1 MQFENNVVALLLPIW
16 LVVVKE
22 YLPYRIKKYGALRED
37 GTYNEEKLTDIK
49 KELIVAF
56 IRFPSDLMI
65 ISAGYIVARIFAS
78 SEAIIHASSDTIVE
92 LTKQLNTNH
101 VLFWVTLLLFLP
113 LCVLITRTCEAL
125 VYPRRKE
132 MSKTTKAIVLTV
144 ILYIITIAIAKYIP
158 SNTNIGKLSN
168 IVVEFL
174 LLPFTLEFDCLFIAD
189 IFITPLHLINW

>member
-1 MQFENNVVALLLPIW
+1 
-16 LVVVKE
+16 
-22 YLPYRIKKYGALRED
+22 
-37 GTYNEEKLTDIK
+37 
-49 KELIVAF
+49 
-56 IRFPSDLMI
+56 MI

-144 ILYIITIAIAKYIP
+144 ILYIITISFALWLLF
-158 SNTNIGKLSN
+158 TN
-168 IVVEFL
+168 
-174 LLPFTLEFDCLFIAD
+174 
-189 IFITPLHLINW
+189 